1 MIQTFAPI
9 GEEVSLTV
17 NIDLYFKKPELDK
30 LNEIFQKARVTGKI
44 GDTFANIPIE
54 FEKEGFVYR
63 GGIAIRKRNDPEW
76 PTLNAAVDK
85 INKETGGLVSCYT
98 LTEVNSEYSNDPF
111 GECAEYF
118 LEDQESNAMY
128 IYIRCLEG

>member
-9 GEEVSLTV
+9 GEEISLTV
-17 NIDLYFKKPELDK
+17 NVDLYFKKPELDK
-30 LNEIFQKARVTGKI
+30 LNEIFQKARITGKI

-63 GGIAIRKRNDPEW
+63 GGIAIRKSNDPEW

-85 INKETGGLVSCYT
+85 IDKETGGLVSCYT
-98 LTEVNSEYSNDPF
+98 LTEVNSEYSNGPF

-118 LEDQESNAMY
+118 LEDQKSNAMY
-128 IYIRCLEG
+128 IYLSLEG